1 MDAISVKFDHM
12 RIKNALRM
20 HLDALDDIMIFKSAL
35 RVFVPENN
43 LANEGSHMWNMI
55 KGRANIKAYYQKEGV
70 VGVYKGRTT
79 ADDYQYTFNVKLK
92 GNAIWFDS
100 QFFTRSPGHNTT
112 SIKGLARE
120 QLERYH
126 VEYEEPKRPGGKAR
140 EIITGKTGNEQDDLA
155 IAVLMGPFWSRAIM
169 KNESRLNI

>member
-1 MDAISVKFDHM
+1 M
-12 RIKNALRM
+12 RIKNALRL
-20 HLDALDDIMIFKSAL
+20 HLDALDDIPTFRSSL

-55 KGRANIKAYYQKEGV
+55 KQRANIRAYYQKEGV
-70 VGVYKGRTT
+70 VGIYKGRNT

-92 GNAIWFDS
+92 NNAILFDS
-100 QFFTRSPGHNTT
+100 QFFTRSPGHTTT

-126 VEYEEPKRPGGKAR
+126 VEYEEPKKPGQKAR

-155 IAVLMGPFWSRAIM
+155 IALLMGPFWSRAIM
-169 KNESRLNI
+169 KNENRLNI